1 MENEITTVASRR
13 YQETWDD
20 YKKYLYKDITCR
32 LSVFCGSKR
41 VNYRGMCL
49 WLSRLGLSVSRIKKE
64 VRPELA
70 SSRFESVSSA
80 SGGFNE
86 PGSADSFVSL
96 LMPSSLPASKMED
109 LLQGICLVFPDGV
122 TVNIKKCLP
131 EGLMKLIRQYYGK
144 SEEGGVPCSL

>member
-20 YKKYLYKDITCR
+20 YKRYLSKDITCK
-32 LSVFCGSKR
+32 LSVFCRSKR
-41 VNYRGMCL
+41 VNYAGMCL
-49 WLSRLGLSVSRIKKE
+49 WLSRLGLSVSRLKKD
-64 VRPELA
+64 VRPEPA
-70 SSRFESVSSA
+70 SSRFESVSSV
-80 SGGFNE
+80 SSETGT
-86 PGSADSFVSL
+86 ADSFVSL

-144 SEEGGVPCSL
+144 SEEGGEPCSL

>member
-1 MENEITTVASRR
+1 
-13 YQETWDD
+13 
-20 YKKYLYKDITCR
+20 
-32 LSVFCGSKR
+32 
-41 VNYRGMCL
+41 
-49 WLSRLGLSVSRIKKE
+49 LSVSLIKKE
-64 VRPELA
+64 VRQELA

-96 LMPSSLPASKMED
+96 LMPSSLPVSKMED

-131 EGLMKLIRQYYGK
+131 EGLMKLVRQYYGK

>member
-32 LSVFCGSKR
+32 LSVFCRSKR

-49 WLSRLGLSVSRIKKE
+49 WLSRLGLSVSQIKKE

-70 SSRFESVSSA
+70 YSRFESVSSV
-80 SGGFNE
+80 SGE
-86 PGSADSFVSL
+86 TGSSDSFVSL
-96 LMPSSLPASKMED
+96 LMPSSLPTSKIED
-109 LLQGICLVFPDGV
+109 LLQGVSLVFPDGV

-144 SEEGGVPCSL
+144 SEEGGLSCSL